1 MFGIFTSIVFSTTL
15 GGKGGLKILTRNLF
29 VVFEI
34 EDENDVQY
42 CCVRLS
48 DILFIGSAVFIELF
62 DVSTQK
68 NFKFSYIT

>member
-15 GGKGGLKILTRNLF
+15 GGKGGLKILTRSLF

-68 NFKFSYIT
+68 KLNFPT

>member
-1 MFGIFTSIVFSTTL
+1 MFTSIVFSTTL

-48 DILFIGSAVFIELF
+48 DILFIGSPVFIELF

-68 NFKFSYIT
+68 KFKFSFIT